1 MPPQKVRRGLYAMDK
16 DVAITMIQVLGP
28 AIMAV
33 LAFIGKSVVGQIRRD
48 LLAIEKDIAR
58 VEGSLSTLQAD
69 MRANTVAVTQAT
81 SELKA
86 IWRFIDAP
94 KRASDG

>member
-1 MPPQKVRRGLYAMDK
+1 MDK

-58 VEGSLSTLQAD
+58 VEGALSSLQAD

-94 KRASDG
+94 KRATDG

>member
-1 MPPQKVRRGLYAMDK
+1 MDK